1 MFEANIDLS
10 FYIKLPKICQKQDK
24 NQSLPS
30 FCSMDSNHAQ
40 RIGRHFIL
48 RQICHRDFFLH
59 RTSLPVGRNSGEHMQ
74 RSLSILQCQPV
85 QLSLDRNRQQVDQLH
100 NHIARLA
107 VAHHRRTDPT
117 LYILTGVIY
126 LRSTGRYVSPA
137 F

>member
-59 RTSLPVGRNSGEHMQ
+59 RPSSAKSPSVSGANGLKLPSSG
-74 RSLSILQCQPV
+74 SPGSSPSSICSKPV
-85 QLSLDRNRQQVDQLH
+85 MET
-100 NHIARLA
+100 
-107 VAHHRRTDPT
+107 RR
-117 LYILTGVIY
+117 V
-126 LRSTGRYVSPA
+126 
-137 F
+137 